1 MNAYASE
8 TPRFAI
14 ALAAFALS
22 ALTIGTTVVA
32 PAQFDDGFAPT
43 ETVLAARP
51 AAGPLEVAIVPA
63 HIEVVAV
70 RGPSVAGTRDLN
82 AVGTQEPVVAGTR
95 EPNVAWAM
103 SGPTQPNCKPEG

>member
-14 ALAAFALS
+14 AVAAFALS
-22 ALTIGTTVVA
+22 AFTIGTMVVA
-32 PAQFDDGFAPT
+32 PAQFDEGFAPT
-43 ETVLAARP
+43 DAVLAARP

-70 RGPSVAGTRDLN
+70 REPSVVGTRALSV
-82 AVGTQEPVVAGTR
+82 VGTREPTIVGTW

-103 SGPTQPNCKPEG
+103 GGPTQPNCKPEG

>member
-22 ALTIGTTVVA
+22 ALTIGMMVVA

-43 ETVLAARP
+43 DAVLAARP

-70 RGPSVAGTRDLN
+70 RGASVAGTKDLT
-82 AVGTQEPVVAGTR
+82 AVVTR
-95 EPNVAWAM
+95 EPNVAWATG
-103 SGPTQPNCKPEG
+103 GPTQPNCKPEG